1 MAVES
6 GDIETVKIFVEK
18 SVNLNAM
25 NKRGVTPL
33 YMAKVWGYEDVCKL
47 LVSKGA
53 YSTLALTLV

>member
-1 MAVES
+1 
-6 GDIETVKIFVEK
+6 
-18 SVNLNAM
+18 M